1 MTAKVQRLEPLVIL
15 GAGGF
20 GREILQLVLDV
31 NDVIPT
37 FDLLGFLDDRAA
49 DGDLFG
55 RLGAPLLG
63 TSGRLP
69 DIAASVVIAVGAPAP
84 RRQLDRLVVAAGR
97 TPATLVHPTATVGR
111 DVRLAEGVIV
121 GAGSRVTTNVVLGRH
136 AHVNVSCVVGHDVT
150 IADFAT
156 LYPGVRIGGGCTI
169 DEGATL
175 SMGCIVLPNVVV
187 GRGAVIGAGAVVVRD
202 VPPETTVVGMAARPT
217 IGAHVAQP
225 VPGDDRP

>member
-1 MTAKVQRLEPLVIL
+1 MTAQAQRLGPLVIL

-31 NDVIPT
+31 NDATPT
-37 FDLLGFLDDRAA
+37 FDLLGFLDDKAA
-49 DGDLFG
+49 DDALFEH
-55 RLGAPLLG
+55 LGAPLLG
-63 TSGRLP
+63 ASDQLP
-69 DIAASVVIAVGAPAP
+69 NIEASVVIAVGAPDS
-84 RRQLDRLVVAAGR
+84 RRRLDRLVVAAGR
-97 TPATLVHPTATVGR
+97 PAATLVHPTATVGR

-121 GAGSRVTTNVVLGRH
+121 GAGSRVTTNVTLGRH

-156 LYPGVRIGGGCTI
+156 LYPGARIGGGCRI
-169 DEGATL
+169 EEGATL
-175 SMGCIVLPNVVV
+175 SMGCIVLPNVVI

-217 IGAHVAQP
+217 IGAHATQA
-225 VPGDDRP
+225 VPADERS